1 MSDITRERFEP
12 THNLNSGFV
21 KWSWAVMIITTALR
35 CDEREPIY
43 AFIGYLG
50 DILCQVRFITFL
62 KSSFNVT
69 LFIPIV
75 ALSRIDLA

>member
-1 MSDITRERFEP
+1 
-12 THNLNSGFV
+12 
-21 KWSWAVMIITTALR
+21 MIITTALR
-35 CDEREPIY
+35 CDEREPIC

-50 DILCQVRFITFL
+50 DILCQVRFIAFL